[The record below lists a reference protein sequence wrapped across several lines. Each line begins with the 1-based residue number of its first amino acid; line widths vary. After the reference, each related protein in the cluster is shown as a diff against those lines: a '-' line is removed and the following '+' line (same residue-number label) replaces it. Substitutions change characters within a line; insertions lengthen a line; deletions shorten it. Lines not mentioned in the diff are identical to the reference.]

1 MAALA
6 HSQAANTPL
15 PFVAPTEIL
24 TGEPFLFTAGGQLSG
39 VVVDIKTVEGEV
51 VATKRTDKQGRV
63 FLAAGLSAGSYL
75 VSTHGSPRSLGKVA
89 VSGEVFDPFAC
100 SSEGLRID
108 QQTLPIDVSRLGTL
122 HGNFQNPAALDFD
135 DFVSTRTPQIRAAT
149 TSQIVFDRPADFG
162 VTPGEHKMRLHD
174 TASNQ
179 SAECSAVFYTAQA
192 RLTKTQVASG
202 TETHLVVNLE
212 PKHLEADVVAS
223 ILNGP
228 VRFGN
233 GADTQA
239 LPLSNGAAVFALQS
253 APGSSGAFDVTWELK
268 PRKFKWHLW
277 EPKKWKS
284 HLWTPPT
291 QTEPA
296 QPAKSGGDT
305 KALEDDGWVKFVE
318 GEGKDQRTGK
328 KKIVRKSEG
337 FEQEV
342 KVYDDGKTSTMT
354 TTRTGEKR
362 KTVVTDTTTTTSEG
376 RTEVVETME
385 YGKDEKGEWT
395 PKSGKRETKK
405 IVGGTESV
413 STETWSPK
421 TGWR

>member
-6 HSQAANTPL
+6 HSQAADTPL

-39 VVVDIKTVEGEV
+39 VVIDIKTVEGEV
-51 VATKRTDKQGRV
+51 VATKHTDKQGRV
-63 FLAAGLSAGSYL
+63 FLAAGLAAGSYV
-75 VSTHGSPRSLGKVA
+75 VSTHGSPRALGKVA
-89 VSGEVFDPFAC
+89 VSGGVFDPFAC
-100 SSEGLRID
+100 DNEGLKID
-108 QQTLPIDVSRLGTL
+108 QQTPPIDIGRLGML
-122 HGNFQNPAALDFD
+122 HGNFRNPAALVFEDP
-135 DFVSTRTPQIRAAT
+135 SNAKSPQVRAAT
-149 TSQIVFDRPADFG
+149 TSQVAFDRPADLG
-162 VTPGEHKMRLHD
+162 VAPGEHKIRLRD
-174 TASNQ
+174 TAANQ
-179 SAECSAVFYTAQA
+179 SAECAAVFYTAQA

-212 PKHLEADVVAS
+212 PKQMEAQVVATIRS
-223 ILNGP
+223 GP
-228 VRFGN
+228 VSFTN
-233 GADTQA
+233 GTEAQT
-239 LPLSNGAAVFALQS
+239 LPLANGTADFALRS
-253 APGSSGAFDVTWELK
+253 APGSAGAFDVTWELK
-268 PRKFKWHLW
+268 PQKFKWHLW

-328 KKIVRKSEG
+328 KKIVRKGEG

-395 PKSGKRETKK
+395 RKSGKRETKK

-421 TGWR
+421 SGWK